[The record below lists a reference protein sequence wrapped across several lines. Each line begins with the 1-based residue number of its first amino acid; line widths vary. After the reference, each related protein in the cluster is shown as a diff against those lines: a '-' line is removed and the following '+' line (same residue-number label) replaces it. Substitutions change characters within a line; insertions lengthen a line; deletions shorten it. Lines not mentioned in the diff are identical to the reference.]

1 MKRLETQAI
10 VAQMK
15 EKLRVMGMLDASA
28 AVKSE
33 LEDVE
38 PEAVSTATASSA
50 PLPPGQRSAV
60 SEVEVFFPPAPPPLA
75 SQQSGP
81 TNNEHSNLN
90 IIEELK
96 ARTDR
101 HRSVLSELEKAKQ
114 AAADS
119 FNDLLQLRSSLQSSC
134 SPRLDDLTSLKSD
147 DVLEQSVA
155 EVDTLLN
162 MFRESLST
170 AQQSNDQSL
179 PTPSL
184 GRSRSSQ
191 SGSLRSS
198 VFGYSLQQSV
208 DDTESIAPILEKY
221 SDKLLEIM
229 TRKMNESLL
238 PSSKS

>member
-1 MKRLETQAI
+1 
-10 VAQMK
+10 
-15 EKLRVMGMLDASA
+15 MLDASA

-60 SEVEVFFPPAPPPLA
+60 SEVE
-75 SQQSGP
+75 
-81 TNNEHSNLN
+81 
-90 IIEELK
+90 
-96 ARTDR
+96 
-101 HRSVLSELEKAKQ
+101 EKAKQ

-238 PSSKS
+238 